1 MCLPLDSVLACG
13 KCVSP
18 DYFVTEEQEEEE
30 SCIPGVRILVSDNLN
45 DKKVGNVQIC
55 SRYKGQN
62 IFSKEARD
70 ENQV

>member
-30 SCIPGVRILVSDNLN
+30 SCIPGVRILVSDKLN
-45 DKKVGNVQIC
+45 NKKVENV
-55 SRYKGQN
+55 
-62 IFSKEARD
+62 
-70 ENQV
+70 